1 MDTLFDLIIIG
12 CGPAGMTA
20 GIYAKRAGLNVLMF
34 EGSAPGGKL
43 VKTFEIDNW
52 PGQNHISGVD
62 LALQMYEHT
71 NALEIET
78 EFTQVTHIEAGQI
91 KTLST
96 ADGRTFKTK
105 AVILASGTVE
115 NKMNIPGEEAMTGK
129 GVSFCAVCD
138 GAFYKDKRV
147 IVVGGGNS
155 ALEEA
160 IYLTQFAK
168 EVLIVIRRDVFR
180 ADQQVQDHVLGNPKI
195 KILKKHVPSEV
206 IYTQKVTGLKVKHV
220 DTQEEYIEVC
230 DGIFPY
236 IGSTPSTESVMHLK
250 VTDPS
255 GYLIV
260 NDKMAT
266 SIPGLYGAGD
276 VVVKPLRQIVTAVND
291 GAIAAQMVFHYLKEA
306 WPTEK

>member
-1 MDTLFDLIIIG
+1 MDAQYDVIIIG
-12 CGPAGMTA
+12 QGPAGMTA
-20 GIYAKRAGLNVLMF
+20 AIYAKRAGLSVLAI

-52 PGQNHISGVD
+52 PGEPHVSGVD
-62 LALQMYEHT
+62 LALKMYNHT
-71 NALEIET
+71 QDLEIPT
-78 EFTQVTHIEAGQI
+78 EFASIAKIEGDKLKI
-91 KTLST
+91 VHTE
-96 ADGRTFKTK
+96 DGRAFSAK

-115 NKMNIPGEEAMTGK
+115 NKMNIPGEDMMTGK

-138 GAFYKDKRV
+138 GAFYKEKKVVV
-147 IVVGGGNS
+147 IGGGNS

-180 ADQQVQDHVLGNPKI
+180 ADHSAIQHVLDNPKI
-195 KILKKHVPSEV
+195 KILKKHIPMEV
-206 IYTQKVTGLKVKHV
+206 VHTEKVSGIKLMNV
-220 DTQEEYIEVC
+220 DTKESYIEEC

-236 IGSTPSTESVMHLK
+236 IGSTPSTHSVAHLGI
-250 VTDPS
+250 TDEA

-260 NDKMAT
+260 NDKMET

-291 GAIAAQMVFHYLKEA
+291 GAIAAQMVFHYIKEG
-306 WPTEK
+306 WSH

>member
-34 EGSAPGGKL
+34 ESSAPGGKL

-52 PGQNHISGVD
+52 PGQNHVSGVD
-62 LALQMYEHT
+62 LALQMYQHT
-71 NALEIET
+71 SELEIAT
-78 EFTQVTHIEAGQI
+78 EFSQVTHIEAGPI
-91 KTLST
+91 KHLST
-96 ADGRTFKTK
+96 ADGRTFMTK

-115 NKMNIPGEEAMTGK
+115 NKMNIPGEEVMTGK

-147 IVVGGGNS
+147 LVVGGGNS

-180 ADQQVQDHVLGNPKI
+180 ADQQVIDHVLAHPKI
-195 KILKKHVPSEV
+195 KILKKHIPVEV
-206 IYTQKVTGLKVKHV
+206 IYDQKVTGLKVKNV
-220 DTQEEYIEVC
+220 DTQGEHIEAC

-236 IGSTPSTESVMHLK
+236 IGSTPSTDSVSHLK
-250 VTDPS
+250 VTDAN
-255 GYLIV
+255 GYLEV
-260 NDKMAT
+260 NEKMAT
-266 SIPGLYGAGD
+266 TIPGLYGAGD

-291 GAIAAQMVFHYLKEA
+291 GAIAAQMVFHYLKET